1 MRVIGLP
8 VLEEFARRH
17 ADAKGR
23 IQTWVAEVQ
32 AAHWTSP
39 NDVRARYPHAS
50 FLKGNRVICNIKGN
64 DYRLCAV
71 VGYQS
76 QIVRVELIWTH
87 AEYDR
92 WKF

>member
-23 IQTWVAEVQ
+23 IQAWVAEVQ
-32 AAHWTSP
+32 AAQWDSP
-39 NDVRARYPHAS
+39 NDVKGRYPHAS
-50 FLKGNRVICNIKGN
+50 FLKGNRVIFNIKGN

-76 QIVRVELIWTH
+76 QIVRVELIGTH

-92 WKF
+92 WKL